1 MGEGKSQVTTSQNS
15 QKGCRIY
22 RSIYIYNYACKKS
35 FGVRVQLRTV
45 SESQFFVGKIAIS
58 GDIAIR
64 LFHSKLSLSLL
75 LAMIHQWPCNRSMDK
90 KSVYKRGGYPI
101 LGKKRECFHG
111 TSNRGPI
118 AMIVTRLLPSSP
130 RGIVSFKWY
139 IFLILSYIPLS

>member
-15 QKGCRIY
+15 QNNQKGCRIY
-22 RSIYIYNYACKKS
+22 RYIYIYITKS

-101 LGKKRECFHG
+101 LGKKRECFHL
-111 TSNRGPI
+111 TCNRGPI

-130 RGIVSFKWY
+130 RGIVSFKWD
-139 IFLILSYIPLS
+139 IFLILSYIPHS